1 MTRKIFSAGALLVL
15 SLAACQQHNDENIAI
30 DESANAAAT
39 TDVETLP
46 PDEGGGTNNLAEASN
61 GADLDTAEPVT
72 AVIPEQYRGRWGQVP
87 ADCSSTKGDA
97 KGLITIGDKTIRFY

>member
-1 MTRKIFSAGALLVL
+1 MTRKIFSAGALFSLA
-15 SLAACQQHNDENIAI
+15 LAACQQHNDENIAI

-46 PDEGGGTNNLAEASN
+46 PDEGGRTNNLAEASN

-72 AVIPEQYRGRWGQVP
+72 AVIPEQYRGRWGMVP
-87 ADCSSTKGDA
+87 ADCTSTKGDA
-97 KGLITIGDKTIRFY
+97 QGLI